1 MKSRALKIL
10 LLNLGIALVD
20 VIMFSKGLVG
30 LDFAGGAI
38 TTALAVTVI
47 AMSLIAFGYGNYTL
61 LFSEPAAQPLPL
73 LKGNETM
80 QPRDYIDALEERR
93 GKGVFE
99 EEIRVAIEQIYR
111 LLDKDRALD
120 NILEQYFTPQE
131 MTYTRFQNG
140 IDSVQALFYNNVKKM
155 INRLL
160 IFDYKDYRN
169 LTDKIRESQTYGS
182 TGIISKSVDTQMKIY
197 SEHIEYVR
205 GLCETNENILIK
217 LDGLLLEIS
226 KLDDLDEQ
234 GMENIAAIQE
244 INALIE
250 QTKFYKN

>member
-1 MKSRALKIL
+1 MKNRALKIL

-30 LDFAGGAI
+30 LTFAGSAL
-38 TTALAVTVI
+38 TTALAATVI

-61 LFSEPAAQPLPL
+61 LFKEPAAQPLPL
-73 LKGNETM
+73 LKGNEAM
-80 QPRDYIDALEERR
+80 QPKDYIEALEERR

-99 EEIRVAIEQIYR
+99 EEIRISIEQIYR
-111 LLDKDRALD
+111 LVDKDRALD

-169 LTDKIRESQTYGS
+169 LTDKIRDSQFYGS
-182 TGIISKSVDTQMKIY
+182 TGIISKSVDTQLKIY
-197 SEHIEYVR
+197 NEHIEYVR